1 MKGVQKPCKKQK
13 KPKKPWFSKL
23 TKKKTFFY
31 TQVSKIMFFFVF
43 FVFYIVFDHKSWFF
57 LLFTMFLIKFLKNV
71 DIQKT
76 ETKIWLFN
84 VLHLFGM
91 PLFEHVFCLTPIN
104 NFVIYKLKKV
114 NTKKQTIQRIRL
126 NLHFCIC
133 ICVLQ
138 TLKLFTTKP

>member
-1 MKGVQKPCKKQK
+1 MQK
-13 KPKKPWFSKL
+13 
-23 TKKKTFFY
+23 
-31 TQVSKIMFFFVF
+31 
-43 FVFYIVFDHKSWFF
+43 HKRLITNWPYLLPAARLALASGSARATSFLITNHGFF
-57 LLFTMFLIKFLKNV
+57 LLFTMFLIKFLKNI

-104 NFVIYKLKKV
+104 NFVIYKPKKV

-126 NLHFCIC
+126 NLH
-133 ICVLQ
+133 LH
-138 TLKLFTTKP
+138 LNTTFSWSWKHTGV